1 MNENSWFVTA
11 QGDNAALSVSKA
23 AEVGARH
30 VITGFYAGF
39 DGAAVKGT
47 VELLGPGGAA
57 VITLRFVGQ
66 ISMNGLNIE
75 FANSRSAVVGITLTA
90 SGAAG
95 TFGSVLLNGYTK

>member
-30 VITGFYAGF
+30 VITAFYAGF

-47 VELLGPGGAA
+47 MTLLGPGGVAMAA
-57 VITLRFVGQ
+57 LHFTGQ
-66 ISMNGLNIE
+66 ISMDGLNIE
-75 FANSRSAVVGITLTA
+75 FAGNVGAVVGITLTA